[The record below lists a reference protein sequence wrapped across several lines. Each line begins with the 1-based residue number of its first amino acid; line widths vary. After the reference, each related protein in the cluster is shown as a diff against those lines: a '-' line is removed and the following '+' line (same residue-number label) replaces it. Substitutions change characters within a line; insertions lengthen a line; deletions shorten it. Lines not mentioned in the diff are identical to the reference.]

1 MHKSNW
7 ASLLTK
13 ICSIVCSRYERVLI
27 KDNITRCIPT
37 VTPACMATWLQSF
50 LYSCR
55 LSYVGFSL
63 SAMFIQVFIKVHDC
77 VHVQTS
83 VIRHHICRWAPEQQV
98 LTHRLR
104 QDETHRSV
112 TDLFWKKSFC
122 SPLSLIQLSWHLSV
136 SPPTGRLL
144 KTATGTTVVVFGEV
158 RGFTASLSKVFHQW
172 QHTIFPLDG
181 AALSS
186 VCSITTADSGFHLS
200 HSLPRKLI
208 LPPELGVEKWG
219 SPLQTSYHLSFL
231 IFWKSADTKHLAL
244 DHTYE
249 GIRMVSATFVSSVDC
264 QHKSVPQW
272 GAVWGKEQVKK
283 ER

>member
-1 MHKSNW
+1 MYTDSDTCVHGHMTSKLP
-7 ASLLTK
+7 LLMQVV
-13 ICSIVCSRYERVLI
+13 I
-27 KDNITRCIPT
+27 
-37 VTPACMATWLQSF
+37 
-50 LYSCR
+50 CR
-55 LSYVGFSL
+55 LLFVCH
-63 SAMFIQVFIKVHDC
+63 VHPGVYQGAWLC
-77 VHVQTS
+77 ACANVRYQTP
-83 VIRHHICRWAPEQQV
+83 H
-98 LTHRLR
+98 L
-104 QDETHRSV
+104 
-112 TDLFWKKSFC
+112 
-122 SPLSLIQLSWHLSV
+122 PLSTWAAGSHTPSETRWNTSQCYRLVLEEELLLPPLSDPVILTPECLS
-136 SPPTGRLL
+136 SDG
-144 KTATGTTVVVFGEV
+144 KAFKDCDGDDSGGGEV

-172 QHTIFPLDG
+172 QRTIFPLDG

-208 LPPELGVEKWG
+208 LRPELGVEKWG